1 MQLLLL
7 PDQISDNDNLINLF
21 QLICRICIFALTILL
36 ISNQRSAIFNYFL
49 SGFSIISLYRGYIVI
64 SAVRSRFAQLKGR
77 DEKQI
82 RTRGK
87 QIARGHDC
95 DCFPQDGRQ
104 MLSVS
109 IRRKHESG
117 HVTRSREL
125 SSKPSCRNSLT

>member
-1 MQLLLL
+1 MQFLLL
-7 PDQISDNDNLINLF
+7 PGQISDNDNLINLF
-21 QLICRICIFALTILL
+21 QSICRICIFALTILL

-49 SGFSIISLYRGYIVI
+49 SSFSIISLYRGCIVT

-82 RTRGK
+82 RKTQNRLLAGTIV
-87 QIARGHDC
+87 IAFRRT
-95 DCFPQDGRQ
+95 RQ

-109 IRRKHESG
+109 IRRKHESE